1 MAKARPWRV
10 PISGQSIGVQMHSRP
25 THHSNLMFD
34 AVQVCPLDRRMKNSP
49 VKNSAS
55 TERLLGISSRASTRL
70 RARVEG

>member
-1 MAKARPWRV
+1 
-10 PISGQSIGVQMHSRP
+10 MHSRP

-34 AVQVCPLDRRMKNSP
+34 AVQVWPLDRRMKNNP

>member
-1 MAKARPWRV
+1 
-10 PISGQSIGVQMHSRP
+10 MHSRP